1 MITSIKRFFAKLR
14 SSFANPRMD
23 RDLDSEM
30 ASHLEMAV
38 GENIKRG
45 VSPEEARRTA
55 LVRFGGVEQAK
66 AKQHEARGF
75 PGLDILWL
83 DLRYTFRTMRRDPGF
98 TLVAVLILMLGIGAN
113 IAVFS
118 VVNTIMLRPLPF
130 QDPQQLV
137 WIAGNKG
144 IGGRSA
150 QTYSSDAY
158 KELIAQNRSFKDV
171 TGYFAYSTDGDMRLM
186 GNGEPQPITGIMVL
200 QNFFE
205 TLGVKPIVGRSFTAD
220 ECKHNAAPVV
230 LLSYGF
236 WKQHFAA
243 DRNIVGKVVRI
254 SDQSM
259 TVIGVLPETFDFGS
273 VFSPGSKVDVYTPAI
288 LDDMEDWGSTLSF
301 IGRLK
306 DGTNIAHAQAEAD
319 LLFPQLHFDVQHPE
333 WGGGNYSAKLTI
345 LKEYVSGKLRRS
357 LIVLWCAVGMI
368 LLIVCVNLSNLL
380 LARAAARSK
389 EFAMRSALGAGRAR
403 LVHQLLT
410 ESLVLAGIGASLGLI
425 LALVITSYLAHQGSI
440 VLPLLSSV
448 KVDGTALVWTL
459 FITIA
464 TAVIFGLTPGLK
476 MSRNNL
482 QEALK
487 DTGPGMS
494 EGKKHERLR
503 SILVVS
509 ELALACVLLVGAG
522 LLLRSF
528 LRVLDVDLGFEPSR
542 TAAIKAEYD
551 DGGNATR
558 RGVILQDLLQRVKA
572 IPGIEAAGISDNLP
586 LDMNRGWGLTA
597 KGKDFNPAQLPAAF
611 AYMVTPGY
619 LNVMGMRLIEGRDI
633 SWQDSADSQPVVI
646 INQKAAQYLW
656 PGENPVGHTA
666 IVSNKE
672 ATVIGVVANVRESS
686 AETEPG
692 WQMYLSQTQFGPVGA
707 ELVVRTSLPP
717 EILASS
723 VMSILRQINPGQP
736 ATEFRT
742 IQGIVDHSVSPRKFF
757 VYLVGIFAALGLVLA
772 SLGIYGV
779 ISYSVTRQTQE
790 IGIRMALGATASNV
804 QFRVIAKTLQLALI
818 GIALGAAASFA
829 VAQAITSLLFAV
841 RPNDPPTFTGTVLL
855 LTAVAVLAGYLPARR
870 ASRIDP
876 MIALRNN

>member
-1 MITSIKRFFAKLR
+1 MAWLKRLLIRFR
-14 SSFANPRMD
+14 SSFSHARQD
-23 RDLDSEM
+23 QELDAEI
-30 ASHLEMAV
+30 AAHLDFAIE
-38 GENIKRG
+38 ENLKRG
-45 VSPEEARRTA
+45 LSPEAARREA
-55 LVRFGGVEQAK
+55 LIRFGGTEQAK

-83 DLRYTFRTMRRDPGF
+83 DLRYTFRTMRRDPVF
-98 TLVAVLILMLGIGAN
+98 TYVAILILALGIGAN

-130 QDPQQLV
+130 HDPQQLV
-137 WIAGNKG
+137 WIAGGKG

-158 KELIAQNRSFKDV
+158 KEFVAQNHVFESV
-171 TGYFAYSTDGDMRLM
+171 TAYFAFSTDDNMRLM
-186 GNGEPQPITGIMVL
+186 GNGEPQPITGIMVA

-243 DRNIVGKVVRI
+243 DRNIVGRAVRI

-259 TVIGVLPETFDFGS
+259 TVVGVLPENFDFGS
-273 VFSPGSKVDVYTPAI
+273 VFEPGSKVDVYAPVI
-288 LDDMEDWGSTLSF
+288 LDDMEDWGNGLSL

-306 DGTNIAHAQAEAD
+306 TGMNVAQAQAEAD
-319 LLFPQLHFDVQHPE
+319 LVFPHLHFNLKHPD
-333 WGGGNYSAKLTI
+333 WGGNYSAKLTI

-403 LVHQLLT
+403 LVRQLLT
-410 ESLVLAGIGASLGLI
+410 ESLVLSSIGAIFGLV
-425 LALVITSYLAHQGSI
+425 LAFLITSYLAHQGSI
-440 VLPLLSSV
+440 ALPLLSSV
-448 KVDGTALVWTL
+448 KVDGTALAWTL
-459 FITIA
+459 FITVA
-464 TAVIFGLTPGLK
+464 TAVVFGLTPGLK
-476 MSRNNL
+476 ISHNNL
-482 QEALK
+482 QDALK
-487 DTGPGMS
+487 DGGQGMS

-503 SILVVS
+503 SVLVVS

-522 LLLRSF
+522 LLLHSF
-528 LRVLDVDLGFEPSR
+528 LRVLDVDLGFEPAR
-542 TAAIKAEYD
+542 TAAIKVDLPYNQNGD
-551 DGGNATR
+551 Q
-558 RGVILQDLLQRVKA
+558 RGTIAHDMLQRIKA

-586 LDMNRGWGLTA
+586 LGMNRSWSVSA
-597 KGKDFNPAQLPAAF
+597 KGKDFNQAQFTPTF
-611 AYMVTPGY
+611 VYVVTPGY
-619 LNVMGMRLIEGRDI
+619 FNAMGMRLIEGRDI
-633 SWQDSADSQPVVI
+633 SWQDAADGQPVVI
-646 INQKAAQYLW
+646 INQKAAKFLW
-656 PGENPVGHTA
+656 PGEDPVGRTA
-666 IVSNKE
+666 LVAGKKE
-672 ATVIGVVANVRESS
+672 AIVIGVVADVRESS

-692 WQMYLSQTQFGPVGA
+692 WQMYLSRTQFGPVGA
-707 ELVVRTSLPP
+707 QLVVRTSLPP
-717 EILASS
+717 DILASS
-723 VMSILRQINPGQP
+723 VMSVLRNINPEQP
-736 ATEFRT
+736 AVEFRT
-742 IQGIVDHSVSPRKFF
+742 IQGIVDHSTSPRRFF
-757 VYLVGIFAALGLVLA
+757 VYLVGIFAVLGLILA

-804 QFRVIAKTLQLALI
+804 QFHVIAKTLRLALI
-818 GIALGAAASFA
+818 GIVIGAAASLA
-829 VAQAITSLLFAV
+829 VARGIASLLFAV
-841 RPNDPPTFTGTVLL
+841 TPNDPLTFTGTILV

>member
-1 MITSIKRFFAKLR
+1 MRWLRQLLNRLR
-14 SSFANPRMD
+14 SSFPSVSRD

-30 ASHLEMAV
+30 AAHLEMAIE
-38 GENIKRG
+38 ENLKKGMSR
-45 VSPEEARRTA
+45 EEARRRA
-55 LVRFGGVEQAK
+55 LVKFGGVEQAK
-66 AKQHEARGF
+66 AKQHQARGF

-83 DLRYTFRTMRRDPGF
+83 DLRYTFRTMRRDPVF

-144 IGGRSA
+144 LGGRSS

-158 KELIAQNRSFKDV
+158 KELVAQEHSFKDV
-171 TGYFAYSTDGDMRLM
+171 TGYFAFSTDGDMRLM
-186 GNGEPQPITGIMVL
+186 GNGEPQPITGISVA

-243 DRNIVGKVVRI
+243 DPKIVGKAIRI

-259 TVIGVLPETFDFGS
+259 TVVGVLPETFDFGS

-288 LDDMEDWGSTLSF
+288 LDDMEDWGNALAF
-301 IGRLK
+301 IGRMK
-306 DGTNIAHAQAEAD
+306 PGVSVTQAQAEAD
-319 LLFPQLHFDVQHPE
+319 LVFPHLHFTLKHLD
-333 WGGGNYSAKLTI
+333 WGGGYAAKLTI
-345 LKEYVSGKLRRS
+345 LKEYVSGKLRHS

-389 EFAMRSALGAGRAR
+389 EFAMRSALGAGCGR
-403 LVHQLLT
+403 LVRQLLT
-410 ESLVLAGIGASLGLI
+410 ESLVLSVVGAIFG
-425 LALVITSYLAHQGSI
+425 LALAFLITSYLAHQGS
-440 VLPLLSSV
+440 VALPLLSSV
-448 KVDGTALVWTL
+448 KVDGTALAWTL
-459 FITIA
+459 LITVA
-464 TAVIFGLTPGLK
+464 TAVIFGLVPGLK

-482 QEALK
+482 QESLK
-487 DTGPGMS
+487 DSGQGMS

-522 LLLRSF
+522 LLLHSF

-551 DGGNATR
+551 DGGSATR
-558 RGVILQDLLQRVKA
+558 RGVILQNLLQRVKA

-586 LDMNRGWGLTA
+586 LDMNRSWNLSA
-597 KGKDFNPAQLPAAF
+597 KGKDFNYKDFPATF
-611 AYMVTPGY
+611 VYMVTPGY

-633 SWQDSADSQPVVI
+633 SWQDNQDNQPVVI

-656 PGENPVGHTA
+656 PGEDPIGRTA
-666 IVSNKE
+666 LVNSKE

-707 ELVVRTSLPP
+707 HLVVRTSLPP
-717 EILASS
+717 EVLVSS
-723 VMSILRQINPGQP
+723 VMSVLRSVNPGQP

-742 IQGIVDHSVSPRKFF
+742 IQTIVDHSVSPRRFF
-757 VYLVGIFAALGLVLA
+757 VYLVGIFAVLGLVLA

-804 QFRVIAKTLQLALI
+804 QFRVIAKTLRLALI
-818 GIALGAAASFA
+818 GIFLGAAASLA
-829 VAQAITSLLFAV
+829 VARAITSLLFAV
-841 RPNDPPTFTGTVLL
+841 SPHDPPTFTGTVLL